1 MAKSDFTAVLHF
13 HKYCI
18 WYLMLIF
25 IVTFG
30 LNMNHKK
37 DPECFPRL
45 NPGSF
50 FQEEKKILSFV
61 YQVHV
66 RFILRTLR
74 WTFPLFDLVYFRFIL
89 RSWRGFFLCRPSI
102 FKVHFKDS
110 EVDFPFVDLV
120 YWRFIL
126 RPLFIKYIKVNS
138 KASGDGFF
146 LRCSSIFK
154 VHFED
159 SEVDFFPRLSSIFQ
173 IHFEVP
179 GWIFPY
185 LISYISDL
193 FWGP

>member
-1 MAKSDFTAVLHF
+1 M
-13 HKYCI
+13 
-18 WYLMLIF
+18 
-25 IVTFG
+25 
-30 LNMNHKK
+30 
-37 DPECFPRL
+37 
-45 NPGSF
+45 
-50 FQEEKKILSFV
+50 
-61 YQVHV
+61 HV

-74 WTFPLFDLVYFRFIL
+74 WTFPFFDLVYCRFIL

-173 IHFEVP
+173 IHFEDP